1 MKRPFAAWIMAFSML
16 ALAGCGDTVKSPSTP
31 ATKANDTPSSI
42 TQESQ
47 HTAAEN
53 ASETASEENRA
64 SADAKI
70 LVAYFSRAG
79 ENYHVGTVEKGNT
92 QIMAEMIA
100 EETGGTLFKI
110 ETVNP
115 YPASYDACTDV
126 AKQEQNDNARPALNA
141 TIDNF
146 SDYDI
151 ILLGYPIWW
160 GDMPM
165 AMYTFLE
172 SYDFSGKTILPF
184 NTHEGSGNA
193 GTMSKIRSAAPQATV
208 LDGLAVQGK
217 TAQESRDSTK
227 KTILEW
233 LSNSNLDKE

>member
-1 MKRPFAAWIMAFSML
+1 MKKLTALLVAVLCIIS
-16 ALAGCGDTVKSPSTP
+16 LAGCSSTTSSRTTPETQNNDATISESIQADNGTTQSNETVVT
-31 ATKANDTPSSI
+31 DSS
-42 TQESQ
+42 QETTVDS
-47 HTAAEN
+47 
-53 ASETASEENRA
+53 
-64 SADAKI
+64 KV

-79 ENYHVGTVEKGNT
+79 ENYNVGTVEKGNT

-110 ETVNP
+110 ETVTP
-115 YPASYDACTDV
+115 YPSSYDEATDV
-126 AKQEQNDNARPALNA
+126 AKQEQNDNARPELNA

-146 SDYDI
+146 DDYDTI
-151 ILLGYPIWW
+151 ILGYPIWW

-184 NTHEGSGNA
+184 NTHEGSGA
-193 GTMSKIRSAAPQATV
+193 SGTVSSIKNAAPQATV

-217 TAQESRDSTK
+217 AAQESQDSTRT
-227 KTILEW
+227 TIQEW
-233 LSNSNLDKE
+233 LSNSGIND